1 MNPMVEMHVFINAP
15 DLNRLANAILALA
28 EAINNKKES
37 QEKITITRK
46 ELQEAAEKIAQHT
59 QQELSTTEDIS
70 KSELKQEPE
79 PSQQITLEQIRIK
92 LASLAQAGK
101 QAQVKEL
108 IAKFG
113 GKKLTDIPPE
123 KYPELLA
130 EAEAL

>member
-28 EAINNKKES
+28 EAINNKKEF

-46 ELQEAAEKIAQHT
+46 ELQEAAEKITQHT